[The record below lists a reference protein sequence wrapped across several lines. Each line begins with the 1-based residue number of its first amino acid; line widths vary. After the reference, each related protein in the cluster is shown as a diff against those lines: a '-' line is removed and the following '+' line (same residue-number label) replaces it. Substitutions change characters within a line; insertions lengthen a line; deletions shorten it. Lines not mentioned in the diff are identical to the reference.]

1 MRGRITRR
9 APTHARMMSRGC
21 EACPSGMS
29 EARPPR
35 VRNPV
40 LVSSARMTRTF
51 VMGDPQA
58 PFAKVLDV
66 LDRHGALVGK
76 HLADDVTLV
85 SIGDHF
91 DYDHK
96 DPATAGR
103 EGLALLHWLADHDRD
118 RVHILFGNHDAA
130 RVMELATIG

>member
-1 MRGRITRR
+1 MRERITRR
-9 APTHARMMSRGC
+9 APSRARMMSSGC
-21 EACPSGMS
+21 AACPSEASDARTRVS
-29 EARPPR
+29 EIRSWYGRLA
-35 VRNPV
+35 
-40 LVSSARMTRTF
+40 MMRTF

-76 HLADDVTLV
+76 RLADDVTLV

-118 RVHILFGNHDAA
+118 RGHILFCKHDAA
-130 RVMELATIG
+130 RVMEIAT